1 MATRMA
7 RVLGR
12 IDEFDPQREEIA
24 TYLER
29 LQLYLIANEV
39 AEDQQVAVLLV
50 VVGSKVYD
58 TLRSLVAPV
67 KPSEK
72 TLAEL
77 LELLQ
82 KHYAPKPLIIAE
94 RFRFYRHCQKPGE
107 PVADFLA
114 ELRRLSIRCEF
125 GDFLDQALR
134 DRLVCGVT
142 NPALQK
148 RLLSEASLTLTKA
161 LELAQ
166 GMEAADAHLKE
177 MGCRGVPGTSPGETV
192 HYTGPIKKPCYR
204 CGRKH
209 SESEC
214 KFKSATCHKCGKPGH
229 IAPVCRSKPLTHD
242 PRPQGPP
249 TKKTGKP
256 KGGTKWVGTD
266 STDTDD
272 PLAMFTLNGPSP
284 QPPIVVTMEVWG
296 KSVAMEVDTGATVSV
311 ISEEA
316 YQALFPDQLL
326 QTCTMALKTYTGE
339 PMQIRGEVHVTVRY
353 QDQGPFEL
361 PLVVIKGRGPTLL
374 GRNWLYRFR
383 LDWTSIKAVL
393 PGKPLDRLL
402 QEYNSVF
409 NDEVGT
415 ISPMKVKLSVSET
428 AKPRFHRPRPVPF
441 ALRARVD
448 EELDRLEDA
457 GVLEKV
463 NFSEWAAP
471 IVVVPK
477 KDGRVRICGDYKV
490 TINPVLDIEQYPLL
504 RADDLFATLA
514 GGKYFST
521 LDLSHA
527 YNQLVVDEDSRD
539 YLTINTHRGLY
550 RYTRLPFGVASAP
563 AIFQKTMDQILR
575 GIDGVICYLDDI
587 LITGSTEEEHL
598 ERLRQVLKRL
608 EEHGIRVKRSK
619 CFFLRPS
626 VQYLG
631 HLVDADGL
639 HATDDKL
646 KAITEARAPKNL
658 PELRSFLGLLNYYG
672 RFIPKLSTIVHPL
685 NQLQCPGDGQQL
697 VKKLLQQPRDSSL
710 PPKSLYT
717 MMSHYLS
724 G

>member
-114 ELRRLSIRCEF
+114 ELRRLSIHCEF

-214 KFKSATCHKCGKPGH
+214 KFKSATCHKCGKPG
-229 IAPVCRSKPLTHD
+229 PVCRSKPLTHD

-272 PLAMFTLNGPSP
+272 PLAMFTLMDLHLN
-284 QPPIVVTMEVWG
+284 PPLLLPWKCG
-296 KSVAMEVDTGATVSV
+296 GS
-311 ISEEA
+311 
-316 YQALFPDQLL
+316 QLL
-326 QTCTMALKTYTGE
+326 W
-339 PMQIRGEVHVTVRY
+339 R
-353 QDQGPFEL
+353 
-361 PLVVIKGRGPTLL
+361 
-374 GRNWLYRFR
+374 
-383 LDWTSIKAVL
+383 
-393 PGKPLDRLL
+393 
-402 QEYNSVF
+402 
-409 NDEVGT
+409 
-415 ISPMKVKLSVSET
+415 
-428 AKPRFHRPRPVPF
+428 
-441 ALRARVD
+441 
-448 EELDRLEDA
+448 
-457 GVLEKV
+457 
-463 NFSEWAAP
+463 
-471 IVVVPK
+471 
-477 KDGRVRICGDYKV
+477 
-490 TINPVLDIEQYPLL
+490 
-504 RADDLFATLA
+504 
-514 GGKYFST
+514 
-521 LDLSHA
+521 
-527 YNQLVVDEDSRD
+527 
-539 YLTINTHRGLY
+539 
-550 RYTRLPFGVASAP
+550 
-563 AIFQKTMDQILR
+563 
-575 GIDGVICYLDDI
+575 
-587 LITGSTEEEHL
+587 
-598 ERLRQVLKRL
+598 
-608 EEHGIRVKRSK
+608 
-619 CFFLRPS
+619 
-626 VQYLG
+626 
-631 HLVDADGL
+631 
-639 HATDDKL
+639 
-646 KAITEARAPKNL
+646 
-658 PELRSFLGLLNYYG
+658 
-672 RFIPKLSTIVHPL
+672 
-685 NQLQCPGDGQQL
+685 
-697 VKKLLQQPRDSSL
+697 
-710 PPKSLYT
+710 
-717 MMSHYLS
+717 
-724 G
+724 